1 MSTLPFLDTNIFL
14 RHLRG
19 DHDDFSPRATALLQ
33 RVEQGS
39 LKVRTADTVI
49 FETVF
54 SLERVYKQPKEA
66 IRDAFL
72 PLIELPGIVLL
83 GKRRFRQV
91 FAYYVEKNISFA
103 DAYHAVLMESLRLT
117 QIVSFDRNF
126 NRIATVQRVEPD
138 PAGELVPANG
148 SPRSSFS

>member
-19 DHDDFSPRATALLQ
+19 DHADFSPRATALLQ

-49 FETVF
+49 LETVF
-54 SLERVYKQPKEA
+54 TLERGYRRSKEA

-72 PLIELPGIVLL
+72 PLIELPGIELP

-91 FAYYVEKNISFA
+91 FGYYIEKNISFA
-103 DAYHAVLMESLRLT
+103 DAYHAVLVESLRLT
-117 QIVSFDRNF
+117 QIISFDRDF
-126 NRIATVQRVEPD
+126 NRISALTRVEPD
-138 PAGELVPANG
+138 STGELL
-148 SPRSSFS
+148 

>member
-19 DHDDFSPRATALLQ
+19 DHADFSPRATALLQ
-33 RVEQGS
+33 RIEQGS

-54 SLERVYKQPKEA
+54 TLERRYKQSKEA
-66 IRDAFL
+66 IREAFL
-72 PLIELPGIVLL
+72 PLIELSGIELP

-91 FAYYVEKNISFA
+91 FGYYIEKNISFA
-103 DAYHAVLMESLRLT
+103 DAYHAVLVESLRLT
-117 QIVSFDRNF
+117 QIISFDRDF
-126 NRIATVQRVEPD
+126 NRIPALTRVEPD
-138 PAGELVPANG
+138 STGELL
-148 SPRSSFS
+148 

>member
-19 DHDDFSPRATALLQ
+19 DHADFSPRATALL
-33 RVEQGS
+33 RRIEQGS
-39 LKVRTADTVI
+39 LKVRTADTVV

-54 SLERVYKQPKEA
+54 TLERVYKQSKEA

-72 PLIELPGIVLL
+72 PLIELPGIVLP

-91 FAYYVEKNISFA
+91 FGYYVEQNISFA
-103 DAYHAVLMESLRLT
+103 DAYHAGLMESLRLT
-117 QIVSFDRNF
+117 QIVSFDRDF
-126 NRIATVQRVEPD
+126 NRFTTVQRVEPD
-138 PAGELVPANG
+138 SEGVLVPATG
-148 SPRSSFS
+148 SA